1 MNVFFKSPSL
11 CMTNEICKTIV
22 AALLFC
28 GSVMAL
34 TACTTEDDIGNPTA
48 SVVIPLNADGISQA
62 VAE

>member
-1 MNVFFKSPSL
+1 
-11 CMTNEICKTIV
+11 MTNEICKTIV